1 MAMVRMTVASMACR
15 RQCTKLLA
23 SPSSALSSSYLIIVA
38 SAPSS
43 SSVVVVALTSKYK
56 YHQQQHVP
64 AQQQQSNYYSTFQP
78 PENNKYHGT
87 PVYNNIDIHASPSK
101 VSTAATARNTDPEAV
116 FVVSG
121 ASRSMGLQFV
131 KELFSRTKGRIV
143 ACVMRP
149 GSAPA
154 LDSFLNGLT
163 SPEERSR
170 IAVHRL
176 DVTNIQHIEQLAKD
190 IGENYGRVDGLYN
203 VAGVLG
209 DKESTPG
216 PEMNLS
222 QLDATWASDQMAV
235 NAIGPMML
243 TANLAGLLKARK
255 GRNNYLRSTGA
266 QESIV
271 VNLSARVASMDDNQG
286 GLAWYTYRMSK
297 AALNAGVRA
306 SSHELRRQGTWTVAL
321 YPGMTDTAMSV
332 PFQTEAMRAKG
343 LVFPVE
349 FTVGRLMDVVDRM
362 EEEHS
367 GGFYDW
373 AGQAIPF

>member
-1 MAMVRMTVASMACR
+1 MAMVRMAVASMACR

-87 PVYNNIDIHASPSK
+87 PVYNNIDIHSSSK
-101 VSTAATARNTDPEAV
+101 VSAAATARNTDPEAV

-121 ASRSMGLQFV
+121 ASRSMGLQVV

>member
-1 MAMVRMTVASMACR
+1 MVANR
-15 RQCTKLLA
+15 LY
-23 SPSSALSSSYLIIVA
+23 SSSIAAA
-38 SAPSS
+38 SNARRGLCMQSTTFSWYSRPTVSIF
-43 SSVVVVALTSKYK
+43 VDRKLPTVYHLPNTS
-56 YHQQQHVP
+56 
-64 AQQQQSNYYSTFQP
+64 QSYYSTFQP
-78 PENNKYHGT
+78 PEKNKYHGT
-87 PVYNNIDIHASPSK
+87 PVFGDIDIH
-101 VSTAATARNTDPEAV
+101 VSAVSHAAAARNNDAEAV

-131 KELFSRTKGRIV
+131 KELLSRTKGRIV

-154 LDSFLNGLT
+154 LDSFLNGL
-163 SPEERSR
+163 SREERSR
-170 IAVHRL
+170 IDVHRL
-176 DVTNIQHIEQLAKD
+176 DVTDMNHIEQLAKD
-190 IGENYGRVDGLYN
+190 IGENYGRVDGLFN

-209 DKESTPG
+209 DKETTPG
-216 PEMNLS
+216 PELNLS
-222 QLDATWASDQMAV
+222 QLDQKWAADQMAV
-235 NAIGPMML
+235 NAIGPMLL
-243 TANLAGLLKARK
+243 TAKLSGLLKARK
-255 GRNNYLRSTGA
+255 GRNNYLRTTGA
-266 QESIV
+266 RESVV

-306 SSHELRRQGTWTVAL
+306 SSHELRRQGTWTVAM
-321 YPGMTDTAMSV
+321 YPGMTDTGMSK
-332 PFQTEAMRAKG
+332 PFQSEALREKG

-362 EEEHS
+362 EEENS

>member
-1 MAMVRMTVASMACR
+1 
-15 RQCTKLLA
+15 
-23 SPSSALSSSYLIIVA
+23 
-38 SAPSS
+38 
-43 SSVVVVALTSKYK
+43 VALTSKYK